1 MSDEFCFLRVQ
12 KDRLPAD
19 QVDALYAQGLI
30 LDLDGDLL
38 RHLFMLREG
47 KDRGFFIDNNLSQV
61 SDGKSQL
68 PLLTW
73 SFLDYLST
81 RKLDDQSL
89 VELGSGNSTLWFSKK
104 FQSVQSYETDPRW
117 SYEISKALP
126 SNATVNL
133 VDIQALQSAEINI
146 KQTDWLLIDFAGKRT
161 QFIDSMLRKGIKPA
175 KVILDN
181 ADWYRNG
188 AALLIEAGYTEI
200 PFFGFKSGQTWISC
214 TSIFLLGLPD
224 SLREGAFEVPKNARP
239 IKNSWDQ
246 L

>member
-1 MSDEFCFLRVQ
+1 MSDEFCFLRIQ
-12 KDRLPAD
+12 KDRIPTD
-19 QVDALYAQGLI
+19 QVDAFYAQGLI

-38 RHLFMLREG
+38 RHLFMLREA
-47 KDRGFFIDNNLSQV
+47 KDRGFFIDNNFSQV

-81 RKLDDQSL
+81 RKLDGQRL

-104 FQSVQSYETDPRW
+104 FQSVKSYETDPRW

-133 VDIQALQSAEINI
+133 VDIQALQSAEIDLMH
-146 KQTDWLLIDFAGKRT
+146 TDWLLIDFAGMRT
-161 QFIDSMLRKGIKPA
+161 QFIDAMLKKGIKPA
-175 KVILDN
+175 QVILDN

-188 AALLIEAGYTEI
+188 ATLLIEAGYTEI

-214 TSIFLLGLPD
+214 TSIFLMGLPN
-224 SLREGAFEVPKNARP
+224 SLKEGTFIVPQNARVM
-239 IKNSWDQ
+239 KNGWDQ